1 MKKDEVTIV
10 NDNCFSKIEKTNT
23 PQNLLLHNPHNI
35 VTNNQTNH
43 RDILQGEFWRSI
55 PAYANLDETTFT
67 DYKWQGNNTI
77 TKPQQLVDIVGN
89 LLNQEQYENIV
100 DGFQKAP
107 MSLRLSPYLLSLIDW
122 TNLNSCPIRQQF
134 IPFGTD
140 IKSPHP
146 MLTLDSLNEQ
156 QDSYVPG
163 LVHRYHDKA
172 LFLALDICPVYCRF
186 CTRSYAVGTDTES
199 VKKVKFD
206 TYKIRWE
213 KAFDYI
219 ANHPQIEDIVIS
231 GGDTYHLKPDQI
243 EYIGMRLLQLPNIR
257 RIRYAT
263 KGLAV
268 MPQKI
273 FTHLE
278 WTDSITRV
286 SDYARENEKSVVI
299 HTHFN
304 NAREITW
311 MTQKAMK
318 ILLSRGIHVR
328 NQTVLLK
335 GVNNTVHD
343 MLLLIKKLEFINIQ
357 PYYVYMC
364 DMVQGIENLRT
375 TLKTAIN
382 LENSIRGATS
392 GFNTPNFICDAP
404 GGGGKRLVNSY
415 KYYNEE
421 TGISIFTA
429 PAVKPGKLF
438 LYFDPLQDL
447 SPEMQEKWQNKN
459 EREILIKNAL
469 QNAKRHSIKII
480 KESRKEKGFA

>member
-1 MKKDEVTIV
+1 MKKDENILETDSYSFKNERI
-10 NDNCFSKIEKTNT
+10 DA
-23 PQNLLLHNPHNI
+23 PRNLLLHNTHETVTHNLI
-35 VTNNQTNH
+35 NH
-43 RDILQGEFWRSI
+43 RNILQGEFWKQI
-55 PAYANLDETTFT
+55 PAYANIDETTFT

-77 TKPQQLVDIVGN
+77 TKPKQLVETVGD
-89 LLNQEQYENIV
+89 LLTAEQLENINN
-100 DGFQKAP
+100 GFLKAP
-107 MSLRLSPYLLSLIDW
+107 MALRISPYLLSLINW
-122 TNLNSCPIRQQF
+122 SNLNSCPIRQQF

-156 QDSYVPG
+156 QDSHVPG
-163 LVHRYHDKA
+163 LVHRYYDKA
-172 LFLALDICPVYCRF
+172 LFLTLDICPVYCRF

-206 TYKIRWE
+206 TYKVRWE
-213 KAFDYI
+213 KAFEYI
-219 ANHPQIEDIVIS
+219 ANNPQIEDIVIS

-263 KGLAV
+263 KGIAV

-273 FTHLE
+273 FTHME
-278 WTDSITRV
+278 WTDAITRV
-286 SDYARENEKSVVI
+286 ADYGRKNEKSVVI

-304 NAREITW
+304 NAKEITW
-311 MTQKAMK
+311 ITQKAMQV
-318 ILLSRGIHVR
+318 LVNRGIHVR

-343 MLLLIKKLEFINIQ
+343 MLLLIKQLEFINIQ

-364 DMVQGIENLRT
+364 DMVQGIEHMRTNLRT
-375 TLKTAIN
+375 SIN
-382 LENSIRGATS
+382 LENYIRGSTS

-415 KYYNEE
+415 EYYNEE
-421 TGISIFTA
+421 TGISVFTA
-429 PAVKPGKLF
+429 PAVKPGKYF

-447 SPEMQEKWQNKN
+447 SQEIQKKWQDKN
-459 EREILIKNAL
+459 ERDIFIKDAL
-469 QNAKRHSIKII
+469 NHAKKY
-480 KESRKEKGFA
+480 